1 MKVVVPIRVS
11 FLVFSLAVCSVFAF
25 AQSED
30 WHYSSRGAKTFFT
43 RSAFAHGYMHGYEE
57 GFHNGDLDL
66 QMGRPFK
73 EVKCQEKF
81 KKPYG
86 YRSEFGDRGSFEV
99 GYRKGY
105 SVGYI
110 DSYSGRSFRAMQL
123 VREAKSEPLNYG
135 GAMSD
140 HAFDKAFMSGYEAGQ
155 HFGLKDGR
163 AETKAAALNSM
174 VCGGVPENAK
184 EQTPEYCAAYQRG
197 YQLGYSD
204 GYANQSQAGQVVAR
218 K

>member
-1 MKVVVPIRVS
+1 MKVIVPIRVS
-11 FLVFSLAVCSVFAF
+11 FLVFSFAVCSVVAF
-25 AQSED
+25 AQSGD
-30 WHYSSRGAKTFFT
+30 WHYSSDGAKIFFT

-66 QMGRPFK
+66 QMGRSFK

-81 KKPYG
+81 KKPLG
-86 YRSEFGDRGSFEV
+86 YRGEFGDKSSFEA

-110 DSYSGRSFRAMQL
+110 DSYSGRPFRAMQL
-123 VREAKSEPLNYG
+123 VREAKSEHLPDG
-135 GAMSD
+135 DAKSD
-140 HAFDKAFMSGYEAGQ
+140 HAFDRAFMSGYEAGQ

-163 AETKAAALNSM
+163 AETKTASLNSM
-174 VCGGVPENAK
+174 VCGGVPEDSK
-184 EQTPEYCAAYQRG
+184 EHSPEYCAAYQRG

-204 GYANQSQAGQVVAR
+204 GYANQSQASQIVAR